1 MPRAKVAVTLEE
13 ETLRRLD
20 MLVKK
25 GFFPSRS
32 RAVEAAVG
40 EKLERFDKTRL
51 ARELDKLEPAFER
64 ALAEEGLSRDV
75 SEWPEY

>member
-32 RAVEAAVG
+32 RAVEAAVS
-40 EKLERFDKTRL
+40 EKLERLDKTRL